1 MKLSSFFCRVKTKN
15 HSVSLA
21 ISRYVK
27 QKFLSSAFRLFSSF
41 SISSISSYA
50 FHASFPVEYSKDI
63 GGSFLL
69 EADASVAVSTSEL
82 LSIAL
87 HTNDKLQISIRARR
101 VRERKR
107 PTAQRLARKLFVS
120 RCAQKANL
128 RMRCAIALMP
138 VRPAGPSLDFDQV

>member
-1 MKLSSFFCRVKTKN
+1 MANEIKLLFLPGKDKEPGRIPCDSQTRETEISASS
-15 HSVSLA
+15 
-21 ISRYVK
+21 
-27 QKFLSSAFRLFSSF
+27 LFSSF
-41 SISSISSYA
+41 SISSISFYA

-107 PTAQRLARKLFVS
+107 PTAQRLTGKLFAS